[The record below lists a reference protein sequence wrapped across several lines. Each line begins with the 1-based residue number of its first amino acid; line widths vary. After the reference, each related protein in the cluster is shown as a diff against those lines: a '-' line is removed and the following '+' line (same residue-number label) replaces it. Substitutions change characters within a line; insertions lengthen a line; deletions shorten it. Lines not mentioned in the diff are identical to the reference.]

1 MSIRDALPALP
12 LPGPF
17 AGVVTDMDGLLV
29 HTERHWL
36 EAKLILYARYG
47 AELTEADQRAVF
59 GAAELPSAEYFATR
73 LGVPPEGVLALRD
86 EYLDIVAALFASGV
100 ELMDGALEVIERLAE
115 AGPLGLA
122 SNTRRQMVESVLAGT
137 PFGHRFDVIV
147 CGDDAEPKPAPGLY
161 LLACAQLGIE
171 PARALALED
180 SPTGVRAAKAAG
192 LTCLGVP
199 SDPRHPLTEADA
211 VVASLT
217 ELL

>member
-36 EAKLILYARYG
+36 EAKLILYARYD

-100 ELMDGALEVIERLAE
+100 ELMDGALELIERLAE

-122 SNTRRQMVESVLAGT
+122 SNTRRPMVESVLAGT

-147 CGDDAEPKPAPGLY
+147 SGDEARSPSRPRGST
-161 LLACAQLGIE
+161 CW
-171 PARALALED
+171 PARAWASNRPGQWRSRIYRPACGQPRPPA
-180 SPTGVRAAKAAG
+180 SPASGCPATRA
-192 LTCLGVP
+192 T
-199 SDPRHPLTEADA
+199 R
-211 VVASLT
+211 
-217 ELL
+217 